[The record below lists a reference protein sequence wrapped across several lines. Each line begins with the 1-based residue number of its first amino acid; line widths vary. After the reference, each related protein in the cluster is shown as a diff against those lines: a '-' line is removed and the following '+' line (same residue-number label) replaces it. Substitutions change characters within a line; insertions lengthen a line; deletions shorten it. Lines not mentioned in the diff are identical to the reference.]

1 MSGIAGLLR
10 FSGQAVRRN
19 DLERIANALR
29 PYGPDR
35 SAVMLEDGVGLIH
48 VLMRTTPEDRFDRQP
63 ERGASG
69 ATITADLRLDN
80 RDNIL
85 TSLGIALVDAAA
97 WPDSRI
103 LLIAWEKFGDEVWSK
118 IRGPFAVAI
127 WDPRSRTLTL
137 ARDHFGLNVVMWHK
151 SERFFA
157 FASMPKGL
165 FALPEVPRRLSEEKF
180 ADFLVLNHSDHATT
194 MYRDIYRLRPAHLVK
209 VTSGGALVE
218 RRFWSPED
226 IKPIQLASDEA
237 YAEGLRECLDR
248 SVRRQMRSIYPI
260 GSHLTGGLDS
270 SSISALAARAFSE
283 RHERLAAF
291 TQTPRR
297 GFDGPVAKGCYAD
310 ETPYVEAIKNQIE
323 NIDVV
328 YIRNDACDDS
338 AELER
343 FFFALEGPVR
353 NPTALGGILA
363 IARGARAQGR
373 RVLLGG
379 VFGNYT
385 ISWNGW
391 SQTAD
396 HLRWGRL
403 ITAYRQ
409 WRLFYRLS
417 PHSRRSA
424 FYGLIVEPLLP
435 VRLANWKVRRRRIP
449 PWHNHAAIR
458 LDFAADTG
466 VEVRAQR
473 VGHDFLYG
481 ARSDERE
488 RGLTPIDYIG
498 DWLAAEK
505 AVTGVE
511 TRYPAADVDVVSF
524 CFGVPP
530 EQYLVENI
538 DRSLIRRAMWGLLPE
553 MVLTNRLSG
562 AHCADWYEK
571 LEKRRAQF
579 AAELAELSTSAL
591 AKRAIDFARLEL
603 AIKAWP
609 TGSWHTSRVEEE
621 YHFAFTRGVAGARFL
636 RWFESKNSPAECA
649 SSNDGR
655 PQYVRAL

>member
-10 FSGQAVRRN
+10 FSEQAVRRN
-19 DLERIANALR
+19 DLERMANALR
-29 PYGPDR
+29 PHGPDR
-35 SAVMLEDGVGLIH
+35 SAVTVEGEVGLVH
-48 VLMRTTPEDRFDRQP
+48 VLMRMTPEDQFDRQP
-63 ERGASG
+63 QRGVSG

-80 RDNIL
+80 RGDIL
-85 TSLGIALVDAAA
+85 MSLGIAREDAVA

-103 LLIAWEKFGDEVWSK
+103 LLTAWEKFGDEVWSK
-118 IRGPFAVAI
+118 LRGPFAAAI
-127 WDPRSRTLTL
+127 WEPHSRTLTL
-137 ARDHFGLNVVMWHK
+137 ARDHLGLNVVMWHK
-151 SERFFA
+151 SDRFFA
-157 FASMPKGL
+157 FSSMPKGL

-194 MYRDIYRLRPAHLVK
+194 MYRDIFRLRPAHLAK
-209 VTSGGALVE
+209 VTRSGALVE
-218 RRFWSPED
+218 RRFWSPAE
-226 IKPIQLASDEA
+226 IKPVYLASDQE
-237 YAEGLRECLDR
+237 YADGLRECLDR
-248 SVRRQMRSIYPI
+248 SVRRQMRSIHRI

-270 SSISALAARAFSE
+270 SSISVLAARALSE

-291 TQTPRR
+291 TQIPRSD
-297 GFDGPVAKGCYAD
+297 FDGPVAEGCYAD
-310 ETPYVEAIKNQIE
+310 ETPYVEAIKGLTG
-323 NIDVV
+323 NIDVT
-328 YIRNDACDDS
+328 YMRNDAYDDF

-363 IARGARAQGR
+363 IARSARAQGR

-379 VFGNYT
+379 VFGNST

-391 SQTAD
+391 SQTVD
-396 HLRWGRL
+396 HLRSGKL
-403 ITAYRQ
+403 ITAARQ

-417 PHSRRSA
+417 PYSRLSA
-424 FYGLIVEPLLP
+424 FHRLIVEPLP
-435 VRLANWKVRRRRIP
+435 PAHMPWNVRRRRVP

-458 LDFAADTG
+458 SEFAAATG
-466 VEVRAQR
+466 VETRAQR
-473 VGHDFLYG
+473 VGHDFLYR

-488 RGLTPIDYIG
+488 RGLTPVDYIG

-511 TRYPAADVDVVSF
+511 SRYPAADVDVVSF

-530 EQYLVENI
+530 EQYLAEDI

-553 MVLTNRLSG
+553 MVLINRLSG

-571 LEKRRAQF
+571 LESRRVQF
-579 AAELAELSTSAL
+579 AAELSELSTSAL
-591 AKRAIDFARLEL
+591 ACRAIDFVRLERAL
-603 AIKAWP
+603 KAWP
-609 TGSWHTSRVEEE
+609 TGSWHKSQVGEE

-636 RWFESKNSPAECA
+636 RWFESKNSAAEFRTNGNSRA
-649 SSNDGR
+649 
-655 PQYVRAL
+655 QYARAQ